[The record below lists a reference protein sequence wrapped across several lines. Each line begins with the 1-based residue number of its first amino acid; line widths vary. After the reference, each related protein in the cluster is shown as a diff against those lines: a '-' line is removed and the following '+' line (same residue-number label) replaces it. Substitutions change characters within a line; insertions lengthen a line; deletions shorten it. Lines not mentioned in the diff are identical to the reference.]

1 MRFLQI
7 TLDCSNYSAV
17 KVTLR
22 ERIISIGEREGV
34 DVAIQKVTILSL
46 VTCFNFLTSAAP
58 NLTGGPAPPQ
68 QTTGVLRHGQDSD
81 RRGGH

>member
-1 MRFLQI
+1 MLIYALQI

-34 DVAIQKVTILSL
+34 DVAIQKVTILHL
-46 VTCFNFLTSAAP
+46 LLGTRFNFLTHVAP
-58 NLTGGPAPPQ
+58 NFTGGSAPSQ
-68 QTTGVLRHGQDSD
+68 
-81 RRGGH
+81 